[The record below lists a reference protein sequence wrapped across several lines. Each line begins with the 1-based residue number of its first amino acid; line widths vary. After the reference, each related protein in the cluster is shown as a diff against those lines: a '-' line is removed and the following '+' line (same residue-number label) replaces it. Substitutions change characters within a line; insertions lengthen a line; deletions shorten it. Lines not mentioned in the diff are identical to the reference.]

1 MPDHA
6 TAESKYA
13 FGPFVV
19 DPVSRRLWRDG
30 EAVPI
35 TARVF
40 DILVVLIGRRG
51 QPVHKDELIEQVW
64 GDLAVEEGNL
74 ARNVS
79 TLRKL
84 LGEAPDDHRFIVTL
98 PGRGYQFVAQVEILP
113 IEVPVE
119 AQVEAD
125 VEANVGILPVASSH
139 PRGLAQVVTLAIAGC
154 VMMAVATV
162 YAVTRPSKPHSV
174 STSGAPDRVPRI
186 AVLPFENLGRDDEQ
200 YVAAGLTEEITS
212 RLAALDRLRLVSRA
226 GAARYD
232 RSSRRAGEIGADL
245 GADYVLDGSI
255 AFDRASTDGRVRIAA
270 RLIQAAD
277 DTLIWAETFDRDN
290 GDPFRVQ
297 AEIATRVVRALRGEL
312 IAGDLMAGQTRIDEA
327 SESESPRRLTQHLDA
342 WKAYLRGV
350 FHTSRPDISDD
361 AMLAAIGHFQRAAA
375 FDPDFAIAHAKLS
388 AMQTQYYMF
397 GYDASRERLELARR
411 ALDRALALDPRLA
424 ETQLAASS
432 YWITA
437 GDPVKALAAA
447 EIAERLRPND
457 AATLSATAG
466 ILWRTGRWEEAAAR
480 LDRACRLEPRDAM
493 LAARLGVIRVGL
505 REYRE
510 ARHAAE
516 QSIALERDQVM
527 AYVMRIWNTWLWQGD
542 LDASR
547 ALLRTLPA
555 ADDWRFMELRFLQAL
570 YERRYDEAG
579 RVLRPFAGTWVRH
592 WIFVRPVVLFE
603 AQALRLQGD
612 AARASAAFES
622 ARALLAAEAAASP
635 DDGRLQGALAV
646 ALAGLGR
653 RGDAV
658 RHAERALAL
667 MPHPQA
673 FDTSTVRED
682 AALAFTMAGAHDAAL
697 EQISILL
704 ATPAHF
710 SAQSLRLD
718 PRWDPLRAHPRYREL
733 VVAPL
738 TE

>member
-1 MPDHA
+1 MLEHA
-6 TAESKYA
+6 AAAAAAELKYA
-13 FGPFVV
+13 FGPFVL

-30 EAVPI
+30 EAVAI

-40 DILVVLIGRRG
+40 DILVVLIGRQG
-51 QPVHKDELIEQVW
+51 QPVDKDVLLEQVW

-98 PGRGYQFVAQVEILP
+98 PGRGYQFVAPVEKLP
-113 IEVPVE
+113 IENGKLPVE
-119 AQVEAD
+119 VQAEV
-125 VEANVGILPVASSH
+125 IASPH
-139 PRGLAQVVTLAIAGC
+139 ARGLAQVVTLAIAGC
-154 VMMAVATV
+154 VMVAVATV
-162 YAVTRPSKPHSV
+162 YAVTRPKPRL
-174 STSGAPDRVPRI
+174 APDRVPRI
-186 AVLPFENLGRDDEQ
+186 TVLPFENLGRDDEQ

-212 RLAALDRLRLVSRA
+212 RLAVVDRLRLVSRA

-245 GADYVLDGSI
+245 GADYLLDGSI
-255 AFDRASTDGRVRIAA
+255 AFDRASADGRVRIAA
-270 RLIQAAD
+270 RLIHAAD
-277 DTLIWAETFDRDN
+277 DTLVWAETFDRDT
-290 GDPFRVQ
+290 GDVFRMQ
-297 AEIATRVVRALRGEL
+297 AETATRVVRALRGEL
-312 IAGDLMAGQTRIDEA
+312 IAGESGLDDASPQT
-327 SESESPRRLTQHLDA
+327 SEPSRRLTRNLEA

-350 FHTSRPDISDD
+350 FHVNRPDISDD
-361 AMLAAIGHFQRAAA
+361 ALASAIGHFQRAVA
-375 FDPDFAIAHAKLS
+375 FDPGFALAHAKLS

-397 GYDASRERLELARR
+397 GYDASRERLELARQ
-411 ALDRALALDPRLA
+411 ALDRALALDPRLPEA
-424 ETQLAASS
+424 QLAASS

-437 GDPVKALAAA
+437 GDLAKALAAA
-447 EIAERLRPND
+447 EAAERLRPND

-466 ILWRTGRWEEAAAR
+466 VLWRTGRWEEAAAR
-480 LDRACRLEPRDAM
+480 LDRARRLEPRDAM
-493 LAARLGVIRVGL
+493 LAARLGVIRIGL

-527 AYVMRIWNTWLWQGD
+527 AYVNRVWNTWLWQGD

-547 ALLRTLPA
+547 ALLRALPA
-555 ADDWRFMELRFLQAL
+555 TDDWRFMELRFLQAL
-570 YERRYDEAG
+570 YERRYDEAV
-579 RVLRPFAGTWVRH
+579 RALRPFAGTWVRH

-603 AQALRLQGD
+603 AQAWRLQGD
-612 AARASAAFES
+612 AARAAAAFES

-635 DDGRLQGALAV
+635 GDGRLHGALAV

-653 RGDAV
+653 RADAV
-658 RHAERALAL
+658 RHAGRALEL

-673 FDTSTVRED
+673 FDTSNVRED

-697 EQISILL
+697 DQISILL

-710 SAQSLRLD
+710 SVQSLRLD